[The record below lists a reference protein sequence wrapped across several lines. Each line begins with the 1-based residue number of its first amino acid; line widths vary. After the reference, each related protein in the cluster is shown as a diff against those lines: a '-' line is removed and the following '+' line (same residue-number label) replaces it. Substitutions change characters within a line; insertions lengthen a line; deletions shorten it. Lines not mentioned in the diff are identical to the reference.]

1 MNTKPVSLVTLGFV
15 LFGILLPSTVSAEIL
30 VGVKAGD
37 RMEYNVD
44 YYGAGEPPA
53 VPYLIWREIEV
64 QSVQGTIVTFDLTWE
79 WSDGS
84 QGTDTMTEDLE
95 TGVSEVMII
104 PANLSNGEVFYHE
117 AYDFITIGG
126 VEEKTYAGATRTI
139 VNATVDGTQFRWDKT
154 TGVLVELQFY
164 SESWGAYINIE
175 IARTNMWQREFFP
188 PIDPT
193 LFYAL
198 VIVAVVIV
206 AAVVFFVIRRS
217 KRKVSRR
224 KKRVS
229 KKKK

>member
-53 VPYLIWREIEV
+53 VPYLIWHEIEV
-64 QSVQGTIVTFDLTWE
+64 LSVQGTTVTFDMTRRF
-79 WSDGS
+79 SDGTLE
-84 QGTDTMTEDLE
+84 TDTLIEDLE
-95 TGVSEVMII
+95 TGVYELLII
-104 PANLSNGEVFYHE
+104 PANLSNGDVFDHE
-117 AYDFITIGG
+117 GYGHITVSG
-126 VEEKTYAGATRTI
+126 VEEKIYAGAKRTVVKAMVANMSYI
-139 VNATVDGTQFRWDKT
+139 WDKT
-154 TGVLVELQFY
+154 AGVLAGWLFY
-164 SESWGAYINIE
+164 SEYFGAYMNVELTYTNI
-175 IARTNMWQREFFP
+175 WQREFSL

-193 LFYAL
+193 LLYMLIIAA
-198 VIVAVVIV
+198 VAIV

-229 KKKK
+229 KKKN